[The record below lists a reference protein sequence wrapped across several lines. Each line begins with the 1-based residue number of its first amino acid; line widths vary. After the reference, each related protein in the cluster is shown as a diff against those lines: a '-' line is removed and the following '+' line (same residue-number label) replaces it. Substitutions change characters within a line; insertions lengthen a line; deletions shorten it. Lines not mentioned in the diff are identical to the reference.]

1 MWLNSITFRHH
12 SCLFAQKSRLIRNGA
27 IPSVKRSRFQDQG
40 LRRIFY
46 PEKMP
51 AEEFTLVEMCRV
63 LDVSLCRKFVSEAK
77 TVGLR
82 LEEPYEGTDNLS

>member
-1 MWLNSITFRHH
+1 
-12 SCLFAQKSRLIRNGA
+12 
-27 IPSVKRSRFQDQG
+27 
-40 LRRIFY
+40 
-46 PEKMP
+46 MP